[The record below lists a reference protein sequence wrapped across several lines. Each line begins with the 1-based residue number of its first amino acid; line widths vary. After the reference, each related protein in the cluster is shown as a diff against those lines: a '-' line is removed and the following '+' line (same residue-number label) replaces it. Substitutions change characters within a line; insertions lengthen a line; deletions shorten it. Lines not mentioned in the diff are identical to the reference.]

1 MKPVSIALTGAS
13 GMPYAITLIKALLK
27 TQSLIYVMVSRAA
40 MVRLVNNKIKKQSLK
55 TLKKPEI
62 KQILF

>member
-1 MKPVSIALTGAS
+1 MKPISIALTGAS
-13 GMPYAITLIKALLK
+13 GMPYAITLLKKLLK

-40 MVRLVNNKIKKQSLK
+40 MVGLVNNKIKKQSLK
-55 TLKKPEI
+55 TLKKPKI

>member
-27 TQSLIYVMVSRAA
+27 TQSLI
-40 MVRLVNNKIKKQSLK
+40 
-55 TLKKPEI
+55 
-62 KQILF
+62 